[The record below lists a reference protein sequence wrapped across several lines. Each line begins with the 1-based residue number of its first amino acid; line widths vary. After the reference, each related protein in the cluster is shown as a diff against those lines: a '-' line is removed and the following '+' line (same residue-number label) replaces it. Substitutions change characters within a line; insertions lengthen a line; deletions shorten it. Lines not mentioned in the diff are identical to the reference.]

1 MVGDRQYH
9 CAIEVEAQHGGVQP
23 TISHRRINQQQC
35 LMHRTG
41 GADDPRPRFED
52 LVFQRNSQAPPLDGY
67 AERSSTSS
75 FGGTV
80 SARRMLTPC
89 FRAVEMTER
98 MAAHISAP
106 TTVRNP
112 PEIVIRSFIMRMSR
126 SAWLLVNGT
135 SKSAVNRS
143 TSALRSRRRS
153 SRVCPGRRGG
163 LPRAPGVRRS
173 GAWPSCKANP
183 KASAAS

>member
-1 MVGDRQYH
+1 MDKVVLGLAKIGFGPAAFFDL
-9 CAIEVEAQHGGVQP
+9 AAQQ
-23 TISHRRINQQQC
+23 RI
-35 LMHRTG
+35 
-41 GADDPRPRFED
+41 D
-52 LVFQRNSQAPPLDGY
+52 RNSQAPPLDGY

-75 FGGTV
+75 FGGMV

-98 MAAHISAP
+98 IAANISAP

-112 PEIVIRSFIMRMSR
+112 PEIFIRSFIMRMSR

-143 TSALRSRRRS
+143 TSALRSRRR
-153 SRVCPGRRGG
+153 
-163 LPRAPGVRRS
+163 
-173 GAWPSCKANP
+173 
-183 KASAAS
+183 